1 MPRVMVGDTV
11 NVGDTIKIWNMA
23 GEPHYNGCVGVVEY
37 IDDRGQLHGTWG
49 GCAVIIGIDHIEV
62 IKEK

>member
-1 MPRVMVGDTV
+1 MPSVSVGDTV
-11 NVGDTIKIWNMA
+11 NVGDIIKIWNMA
-23 GEPHYNGCVGVVEY
+23 GEPNYKGRVGIVKH

>member
-1 MPRVMVGDTV
+1 MPNVKVGDK
-11 NVGDTIKIWNMA
+11 IKIWRMS
-23 GEPHYNGCVGVVEY
+23 GEPDYSGRIGVVEY